1 MSSFYKVITLLFIA
15 SFPLQSCG
23 NPNSKKIMYITAQD
37 STSNLLNAVSEK
49 DTALVAKI
57 LSTQPNLEVR
67 DNKGRT
73 PLMIATYNADSKI
86 AELLISAGADVN
98 AQDDM
103 LNSPHLYAG
112 ASGNLSILKMSLA
125 NGAKFDVYNRYGGTA
140 LIPAAE
146 KRHLEVVKLLSEI
159 PEYPIDHINHL
170 GWTALLE
177 AIILGPTGEPQ
188 VAIVKVLVDA
198 GADVNIADK
207 DGVTPL
213 QHAKSRGMDKITK
226 ILIAANAH

>member
-1 MSSFYKVITLLFIA
+1 MSSFYKVITILIIA

-23 NPNSKKIMYITAQD
+23 NSNSKKNMDITTQD

-49 DTALVAKI
+49 DATLVAKI

-86 AELLISAGADVN
+86 AGLLISAGADVN

-112 ASGNLSILKMSLA
+112 ASGDLSILKMSLA
-125 NGAKFDVYNRYGGTA
+125 NGAKFDIYNRYGGTA

-159 PEYPIDHINHL
+159 PEYPIDHINKL

-207 DGVTPL
+207 DGMTPL

-226 ILIAANAH
+226 ILVAANAH

>member
-1 MSSFYKVITLLFIA
+1 MSSFHKAIILLLIGYL
-15 SFPLQSCG
+15 PLQGCG
-23 NPNSKKIMYITAQD
+23 NSTGNKNMKISHQD
-37 STSNLLNAVSEK
+37 SVSSLLKAVSEK
-49 DTALVAKI
+49 DATLVAEI
-57 LSTQPNLEVR
+57 LSTQPNLEVT

-86 AELLISAGADVN
+86 AEQLISAGADVN

-112 ASGNLSILKMSLA
+112 ANGDVTILEMSLA
-125 NGAKFDVYNRYGGTA
+125 NGAKFDIYNRYGGTA

-146 KRHLEVVKLLSEI
+146 KRHLEVVKILTKI
-159 PEYPIDHINHL
+159 PDYPIDHINKL
-170 GWTALLE
+170 GWTALME
-177 AIILGPTGEPQ
+177 AIVLGATGEKQ
-188 VAIVKVLVDA
+188 VAIVKFLVDA

-213 QHAKSRGMDKITK
+213 QHAKNRGMDKIAK
-226 ILIAANAH
+226 ILIQANAH

>member
-1 MSSFYKVITLLFIA
+1 MSSFYKILTLILIA
-15 SFPLQSCG
+15 CLPLHSCG
-23 NPNSKKIMYITAQD
+23 NSNGNKNMKISPQD
-37 STSNLLNAVSEK
+37 STSNLLKAVSEK
-49 DTALVAKI
+49 DANLVAEI
-57 LSTQPNLEVR
+57 LSTKPYLEIR
-67 DNKGRT
+67 DSKKRT
-73 PLMIATYNADSKI
+73 PLMIATYNADSEI
-86 AELLISAGADVN
+86 AQLLIYAGADVN

-112 ASGNLSILKMSLA
+112 ASGDISILKMTLA
-125 NGAKFDVYNRYGGTA
+125 HGAQFDVYNRYGGTA

-146 KRHLEVVKLLSEI
+146 KRHLEIVKLLTEI
-159 PEYPIDHINHL
+159 PDYPIDHINKL

-177 AIILGPTGEPQ
+177 AIILGSSGEIQ

-213 QHAKSRGMDKITK
+213 QHAKNRKMDNIIK
-226 ILIAANAH
+226 ILIEANAY